1 MMKLKCKPNFILLH
15 ISCICLMIV
24 VQSSFSDTKAIVDFE
39 KQVLPILQNSCFSC
53 HSASKV
59 EGSES
64 VSKPKGGVQLDSV
77 KGISASQYGEVI
89 VAGEPED
96 SLLYQRIILPEND
109 NGIMPPPGTGKPLT
123 KPETDLIRKWIED
136 GANYGDWVGIQ
147 TKQIHQTEVSSHNL
161 TVIPPITSL
170 TFSNDGKHVVAGSQ
184 AGLQVYE
191 WPTLTR
197 KKTLS
202 VNPRNIHDLAFS
214 SDNKWLA
221 VGGGNPSAE
230 GIIEILSWP
239 EGVSHNIL
247 KGHRDS
253 VMTVAWRD
261 ASSLVSGSM
270 DRDIIL
276 WNLLDGTVIRRFKG
290 HSRGVSSL
298 CFMQDKKLLIST
310 GIDQNVRVW
319 DVPTGELIRSMNNH
333 THTVHNLALRPNVA
347 SLPMVASVSDDRT
360 IRLWQPTIGRM
371 VKFARLNVI
380 PLNVIWLNDG
390 SKVVASCIDGSV
402 RMIDPDSVEIT
413 DEILGIDGWTYS
425 LDIHPTDSSIAIGG
439 ENGQI
444 KRIKIK

>member
-1 MMKLKCKPNFILLH
+1 
-15 ISCICLMIV
+15 MIV
-24 VQSSFSDTKAIVDFE
+24 IGSSLFADTKVKVDFE

-64 VSKPKGGVQLDSV
+64 VSKTKGSKPKGGVQLDSV
-77 KGISASQYGEVI
+77 KGIEDSQYGEVI
-89 VAGEPED
+89 VAGEPEN
-96 SLLYQRIILPEND
+96 SLLYQRITLSEND

-123 KPETDLIRKWIED
+123 KPETDLIRKWIEE
-136 GANYGDWVGIQ
+136 GANYGDWVGNQ
-147 TKQIHQTEVSSHNL
+147 TEQTSQTEVSSHQP
-161 TVIPPITSL
+161 TVMPPITSL
-170 TFSNDGKHVVAGSQ
+170 AFTNDGKHVVAGSQ
-184 AGLQVYE
+184 VGLQIYE
-191 WPTLTR
+191 WSTLTL
-197 KKTLS
+197 KKTIS

-214 SDNKWLA
+214 PDNKWLA
-221 VGGGNPSAE
+221 VGGGNPSTE

-247 KGHRDS
+247 SGHRDS

-261 ASSLVSGSM
+261 TSSVASGSM

-276 WNLLDGTVIRRFKG
+276 WNLSDGTEIRRFKG

-319 DVPTGELIRSMNNH
+319 NVATGELIRSMNNH
-333 THTVHNLALRPNVA
+333 THTVHNLALRPNA
-347 SLPMVASVSDDRT
+347 TSLPMIASVSDDRT

-371 VKFARLNVI
+371 VKFARLNVV
-380 PLNVIWLNDG
+380 PLNVVWLNDG

-413 DEILGIDGWTYS
+413 DEFVGIDGWGYS
-425 LDIHPTDSSIAIGG
+425 LNIHPTDSSIVIGG

-444 KRIKIK
+444 KRIVIK

>member
-1 MMKLKCKPNFILLH
+1 
-15 ISCICLMIV
+15 MIV
-24 VQSSFSDTKAIVDFE
+24 IGSSLFANTKAKVDFE

-59 EGSES
+59 EGSETI
-64 VSKPKGGVQLDSV
+64 SKPKGGVQLDSV
-77 KGISASQYGEVI
+77 KGIEDSQYGEVI

-96 SLLYQRIILPEND
+96 SLLYQRITLSENG

-123 KPETDLIRKWIED
+123 KPETDLIRKWIEE
-136 GANYGDWVGIQ
+136 GANYGDWVGNQIEQ
-147 TKQIHQTEVSSHNL
+147 TSQTEVSSHQP
-161 TVIPPITSL
+161 TVMPPITSL
-170 TFSNDGKHVVAGSQ
+170 AFTNDGKHVVAGSQ
-184 AGLQVYE
+184 AGLQIYE
-191 WPTLTR
+191 WSTLSL
-197 KKTLS
+197 KKTIS

-214 SDNKWLA
+214 PDNKWLA

-247 KGHRDS
+247 RGHRDS
-253 VMTVAWRD
+253 VMTVTWQD
-261 ASSLVSGSM
+261 ASSLASGSM

-276 WNLLDGTVIRRFKG
+276 WNLSDGTEIHRFKG

-298 CFMQDKKLLIST
+298 CFMQDKELLIST

-319 DVPTGELIRSMNNH
+319 DVTTGELIRSMNNH
-333 THTVHNLALRPNVA
+333 THTVHNLALRPNA
-347 SLPMVASVSDDRT
+347 TSLPMIASVSDDRT

-371 VKFARLNVI
+371 VKFARLNVV
-380 PLNVIWLNDG
+380 PLNVVWLNDG

-413 DEILGIDGWTYS
+413 DEILGIDGWGYS
-425 LDIHPTDSSIAIGG
+425 LNIHPTDSSIVIGG
-439 ENGQI
+439 EKGQI
-444 KRIKIK
+444 KRIVIK